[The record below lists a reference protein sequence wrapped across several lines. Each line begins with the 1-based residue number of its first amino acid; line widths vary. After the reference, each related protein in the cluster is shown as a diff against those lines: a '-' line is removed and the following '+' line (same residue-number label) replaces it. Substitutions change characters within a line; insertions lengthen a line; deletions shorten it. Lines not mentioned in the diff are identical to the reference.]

1 MPPLQGEWLEA
12 LKPEF
17 GKPYYKQLFAKVG
30 QEYQTYSP
38 CRRSMKQ
45 KRLQYR
51 PIREGQNLSS
61 LGHV

>member
-30 QEYQTYSP
+30 QEYQTRKVFPEPSRTIDYKIG
-38 CRRSMKQ
+38 RA
-45 KRLQYR
+45 
-51 PIREGQNLSS
+51 
-61 LGHV
+61 HV